1 MSKFL
6 TVMMHTYR
14 SKIKSKPF
22 IISTLITILLLFVV
36 TNMNQITKMFNGD
49 EVSHV
54 GVIDKTGE
62 TFTALQTHLKQA
74 GDELEAKEVTKSE
87 KDAEK
92 LVRTGEYDGL
102 LILDKDAAGIVTGTY
117 KAEDVTKQDLI
128 TDLEMALQQ
137 IKNKAAAESIGLNQ
151 EQLAAI
157 YLPVSFNKESLSTTA
172 KSEEEAAQVYILV
185 YVLLFFMYM
194 SVMMYGSMIAVEVA
208 TEKSSR
214 VMEILISSVSPVKQ
228 MFGKIFG
235 IVLIALTQLA
245 VIIAGGYAAV
255 KLNGQLSGK
264 NESIIQEL
272 KLNEIPVSLVVYALL
287 FFVLGFFLYATLF
300 AMIGSLISRVEEV
313 NNIMTPVVIV
323 IVAAFMIAMYG
334 RENPESGFVA
344 AASYFPLFTP
354 MLMLLRVGMLS
365 LPVWEVALGIGVL
378 VGAILLFAV
387 IGARV
392 YRGGVLMYGNAPSLK
407 LFKQAMLLSKQEK
420 KDSTGI

>member
-1 MSKFL
+1 MSKFM

-22 IISTLITILLLFVV
+22 LISTLITIALLFVV
-36 TNMNQITKMFNGD
+36 TNMNEITKMFGGD
-49 EVSHV
+49 EESKVA
-54 GVIDKTGE
+54 VIDKTGN
-62 TFTALQTHLKQA
+62 TLPALQEQFKTAGADLKA
-74 GDELEAKEVTKSE
+74 EVYTKSE
-87 KDAEK
+87 KDAEQSV
-92 LVRTGEYDGL
+92 LDGELDGL
-102 LILDKDAAGIVTGTY
+102 LIIDKDASGMITGSY
-117 KAEDVTKQDLI
+117 KAEDVTNQDLI
-128 TDLEMALQQ
+128 TDIEMALQQ

-157 YLPVSFNKESLSTTA
+157 YLPVSFDKESLSETA

-194 SVMMYGSMIAVEVA
+194 AVMMYGSMIAVEVA

-245 VIIAGGYAAV
+245 LFVAAGFAAV
-255 KLNGQLSGK
+255 QLNGKLSGS
-264 NESIIQEL
+264 ESIIEEL
-272 KLNEIPVSLVVYALL
+272 KLNEIPVPLIVYALI
-287 FFVLGFFLYATLF
+287 FFILGFFLYATLF

-334 RENPESGFVA
+334 RENPESAFVA
-344 AASYFPLFTP
+344 GASYFPLFTP

-378 VGAILLFAV
+378 IAAIGLFAV

-407 LFKQAMLLSKQEK
+407 LFKQAILLSKQEK
-420 KDSTGI
+420 KDTTGL

>member
-1 MSKFL
+1 
-6 TVMMHTYR
+6 MMHTYR

-22 IISTLITILLLFVV
+22 MISTLITIALLFVV
-36 TNMNQITKMFNGD
+36 TNMNEITKMFGGEE
-49 EVSHV
+49 EVKV
-54 GVIDKTGE
+54 GVIDKTGN
-62 TFTALQTHLKQA
+62 TLPVLKEQLKAA
-74 GDELEAKEVTKSE
+74 GADIKAEAFSKSE
-87 KDAEK
+87 KDAESSV
-92 LVRTGEYDGL
+92 LNGDLDGL
-102 LILDKDAAGIVTGTY
+102 LILDKDTSGIITGSY
-117 KAEDVTKQDLI
+117 KAEDVTNQDLI
-128 TDLEMALQQ
+128 TDIEMALQQ
-137 IKNKAAAESIGLNQ
+137 IKNKSAAESIGLNQ

-157 YLPVSFNKESLSTTA
+157 YLPVTFEKESLSDTA

-245 VIIAGGYAAV
+245 VFVAAGITSA
-255 KLNGQLSGK
+255 KLNERLSGS
-264 NESIIQEL
+264 ESIIKEF
-272 KLNEIPVSLVVYALL
+272 KLNEIPIPLIIYALL

-300 AMIGSLISRVEEV
+300 AMLGSLITRVEEV
-313 NNIMTPVVIV
+313 NNIMTPVVIL

-344 AASYFPLFTP
+344 GASYFPFFTP

-407 LFKQAMLLSKQEK
+407 LFKQAILLSNQEK
-420 KDSTGI
+420 KNTTG

>member
-1 MSKFL
+1 MSKFI

-22 IISTLITILLLFVV
+22 LITTLITIALLFVV
-36 TNMNQITKMFNGD
+36 TNMNEITKMFGG
-49 EVSHV
+49 EEESKV
-54 GVIDKTGE
+54 GVIDKTGN
-62 TFTALQTHLKQA
+62 TLPALQAQLEQADADLKA
-74 GDELEAKEVTKSE
+74 EAYTKSE
-87 KDAEK
+87 SDAEK
-92 LVRTGEYDGL
+92 AVIEGDLDGL
-102 LILDKDAAGIVTGTY
+102 LILDKDASGIVTGMY
-117 KAEDVTKQDLI
+117 KAEDVTQQSLI
-128 TDLEMALQQ
+128 TDIEMALQQ
-137 IKNKAAAESIGLNQ
+137 IKNKSAAESIGLNQ

-157 YLPVSFNKESLSTTA
+157 YLPVSFEKESLSTTA

-185 YVLLFFMYM
+185 YVVLFFMYM

-214 VMEILISSVSPVKQ
+214 VMEILISSVSPVTQ

-245 VIIAGGYAAV
+245 LFIAGGFAAV
-255 KLNGQLSGK
+255 KLNENLSGS
-264 NESIIQEL
+264 ESIIQEL
-272 KLNEIPVSLVVYALL
+272 KLNEIPISLMVYALV
-287 FFVLGFFLYATLF
+287 FFILGFFLYATLF
-300 AMIGSLISRVEEV
+300 AMMGSLISRVEEV
-313 NNIMTPVVIV
+313 NNLMTPVVIV

-378 VGAILLFAV
+378 IGAIALFAV

-407 LFKQAMLLSKQEK
+407 LFKQALLLSKAEK
-420 KDSTGI
+420 KNTTGL

>member
-6 TVMMHTYR
+6 IVMMHTYR

-22 IISTLITILLLFVV
+22 LISTLITVALLFVV
-36 TNMNQITKMFNGD
+36 TNMNEITKVFGGD
-49 EVSHV
+49 EVSKV
-54 GVIDKTGE
+54 GVIDKTGN
-62 TFTALQTHLKQA
+62 TLPALQAQLKQA
-74 GDELEAKEVTKSE
+74 GEDLEAEEFTKSE
-87 KDAEK
+87 EDAEK
-92 LVRTGEYDGL
+92 DILAGKLDGL
-102 LILDKDAAGIVTGTY
+102 LILDKDSSGMITGTY

-128 TDLEMALQQ
+128 TDIEMALQQ
-137 IKNKAAAESIGLNQ
+137 IKNKDAAESIGLNQ

-157 YLPVSFNKESLSTTA
+157 YLPVAFEKESLSDTA

-185 YVLLFFMYM
+185 YVVLFFMYM
-194 SVMMYGSMIAVEVA
+194 AVMMYGSMIAVEVA

-235 IVLIALTQLA
+235 IVLVALTQLA
-245 VIIAGGYAAV
+245 IFVAGGIAAV
-255 KLNGQLSGK
+255 KLNGKLSGS
-264 NESIIQEL
+264 ESIIQEL
-272 KLNEIPVSLVVYALL
+272 KLNEIPIPLVVYALL

-300 AMIGSLISRVEEV
+300 AMMGSLISRVEEV
-313 NNIMTPVVIV
+313 NNLMTPVVIV

-334 RENPESGFVA
+334 RENPESAFVA
-344 AASYFPLFTP
+344 GASYFPLFTP

-365 LPVWEVALGIGVL
+365 LPVWEVVLGISVL

-407 LFKQAMLLSKQEK
+407 LFKQALLLSKEEK
-420 KDSTGI
+420 KDTTEL

>member
-1 MSKFL
+1 MNKFMI
-6 TVMMHTYR
+6 VMMHTYR

-22 IISTLITILLLFVV
+22 MISTLITIALLFVV
-36 TNMNQITKMFNGD
+36 TNMNEITKMFGG
-49 EVSHV
+49 EEEAKV
-54 GVIDKTGE
+54 GVIDKTGN
-62 TFTALQTHLKQA
+62 TLPVLKEQLKAA
-74 GDELEAKEVTKSE
+74 GADIKAEAFSKSE
-87 KDAEK
+87 KDAESSV
-92 LVRTGEYDGL
+92 LNGELDGL
-102 LILDKDAAGIVTGTY
+102 LILDKDTSGMITGSY
-117 KAEDVTKQDLI
+117 KAEDVTNQDLI
-128 TDLEMALQQ
+128 TDIEMALQQ
-137 IKNKAAAESIGLNQ
+137 IKNKSAAESIGLNQ

-157 YLPVSFNKESLSTTA
+157 YLPVTFEKDSLSDTA

-245 VIIAGGYAAV
+245 VFVAAGITSA
-255 KLNGQLSGK
+255 KLNERLSGS
-264 NESIIQEL
+264 ESIIKEF
-272 KLNEIPVSLVVYALL
+272 KLNEIPIPLIIYALL

-300 AMIGSLISRVEEV
+300 AMLGSLITRVEEV
-313 NNIMTPVVIV
+313 NNIMTPVVIL

-344 AASYFPLFTP
+344 GASYFPFFTP

-407 LFKQAMLLSKQEK
+407 LFKQAILLSKQEK
-420 KDSTGI
+420 KNTTG

>member
-1 MSKFL
+1 
-6 TVMMHTYR
+6 MMHTYR

-22 IISTLITILLLFVV
+22 MISTLITVALLFVV
-36 TNMNQITKMFNGD
+36 TNMNEITKMFGG
-49 EVSHV
+49 EEEAKV
-54 GVIDKTGE
+54 GVIDKTGN
-62 TFTALQTHLKQA
+62 TLPVLKEQFKAA
-74 GDELEAKEVTKSE
+74 GADIKAEAFSKSE
-87 KDAEK
+87 KDAESSV
-92 LVRTGEYDGL
+92 LNGDLDGI
-102 LILDKDAAGIVTGTY
+102 LILDKDTSGIIKGSY
-117 KAEDVTKQDLI
+117 KAEDVTNQDLI
-128 TDLEMALQQ
+128 TDIEMALQQ
-137 IKNKAAAESIGLNQ
+137 IKNKSAAESIGLNQ

-157 YLPVSFNKESLSTTA
+157 YLPVTFEKESLSDTA

-194 SVMMYGSMIAVEVA
+194 SVMLYGSMIAVEVA

-245 VIIAGGYAAV
+245 VFVAAGITSA
-255 KLNGQLSGK
+255 KLNERLSGS
-264 NESIIQEL
+264 ESIIKEF
-272 KLNEIPVSLVVYALL
+272 KLNEIPIPLIIYALL

-300 AMIGSLISRVEEV
+300 AMLGSLITRVEEV
-313 NNIMTPVVIV
+313 NNIMTPVVIL

-344 AASYFPLFTP
+344 GASYFPFFTP

-378 VGAILLFAV
+378 VGTILLFAV

-392 YRGGVLMYGNAPSLK
+392 YRGGVLMYSNAPSLK
-407 LFKQAMLLSKQEK
+407 LFKQAILLSKQEK
-420 KDSTGI
+420 KNTTG

>member
-1 MSKFL
+1 MSKFI

-22 IISTLITILLLFVV
+22 LITTLITIALLFVV
-36 TNMNQITKMFNGD
+36 TNMNEITKVFGGD
-49 EVSHV
+49 EESKV
-54 GVIDKTGE
+54 GVIDKTGN
-62 TFTALQTHLKQA
+62 TLPALQAQLEQA
-74 GDELEAKEVTKSE
+74 GDDLKAEAYTKSE
-87 KDAEK
+87 SDAEK
-92 LVRTGEYDGL
+92 AVIEGKLDGL
-102 LILDKDAAGIVTGTY
+102 LILDKDASGIITGMY
-117 KAEDVTKQDLI
+117 KAEDVTQQSLI
-128 TDLEMALQQ
+128 SDIEMALQQ
-137 IKNKAAAESIGLNQ
+137 IKNKSAAESIGLNQ

-157 YLPVSFNKESLSTTA
+157 YLPVSFEKESLSTTA

-185 YVLLFFMYM
+185 YVVLFFMYM

-214 VMEILISSVSPVKQ
+214 VMEILISSVSPVTQ

-245 VIIAGGYAAV
+245 LFVAGGFAAV
-255 KLNGQLSGK
+255 KLNENLSGS
-264 NESIIQEL
+264 ESIIQEL
-272 KLNEIPVSLVVYALL
+272 KLNEIPISLIVYALV
-287 FFVLGFFLYATLF
+287 FFILGFFLYATLF
-300 AMIGSLISRVEEV
+300 AMMGSLISRVEEV
-313 NNIMTPVVIV
+313 NNLMTPVVIV

-365 LPVWEVALGIGVL
+365 LPVWETALGISVL
-378 VGAILLFAV
+378 IGAILLFAV

-407 LFKQAMLLSKQEK
+407 LFKQALLLSKEEK
-420 KDSTGI
+420 KDTTGL

>member
-1 MSKFL
+1 MSKFF

-22 IISTLITILLLFVV
+22 LISTLVTIALLFVV
-36 TNMNQITKMFNGD
+36 SNMGEITKMFGGD
-49 EVSHV
+49 EESKI
-54 GVIDKTGE
+54 GVIDNTGN
-62 TFTALQTHLKQA
+62 TVSALQEQLKAA
-74 GDELEAKEVTKSE
+74 GADLKAEEVNKSE

-92 LVRTGEYDGL
+92 SVLNGDLDGL
-102 LILDKDAAGIVTGTY
+102 LILDKDASGMVTGSY
-117 KAEDVTKQDLI
+117 KAEDVTNQDLI
-128 TDLEMALQQ
+128 TDIEMALQQ
-137 IKNKAAAESIGLNQ
+137 IKNKSAAESIGLNQ

-157 YLPVSFNKESLSTTA
+157 YLPVSFEKQSLSDTA

-185 YVLLFFMYM
+185 YFVLFFMYV

-235 IVLIALTQLA
+235 IVLIALTQLVLF
-245 VIIAGGYAAV
+245 VIGGFAAV
-255 KLNGQLSGK
+255 KLNENLSGS
-264 NESIIQEL
+264 ESIIQEL
-272 KLNEIPVSLVVYALL
+272 KLNEIPTSLIVYALI

-300 AMIGSLISRVEEV
+300 AMLGSLISRVEEV
-313 NNIMTPVVIV
+313 NNFMTPIVFV

-334 RENPESGFVA
+334 RENPESAFVA
-344 AASYFPLFTP
+344 GASYFPLFTP

-378 VGAILLFAV
+378 IAAIVLFAV

-407 LFKQAMLLSKQEK
+407 LIKQALLLSKEEK
-420 KDSTGI
+420 KNTTGV

>member
-1 MSKFL
+1 MSKFI

-22 IISTLITILLLFVV
+22 LITTLITIALLFVV
-36 TNMNQITKMFNGD
+36 TNMNEITKMFG
-49 EVSHV
+49 EEEASKV
-54 GVIDKTGE
+54 GVIDKTGN
-62 TFTALQTHLKQA
+62 TLPALQAQLEQA
-74 GDELEAKEVTKSE
+74 GDDLKAEAYTKSE
-87 KDAEK
+87 GDAEK
-92 LVRTGEYDGL
+92 AVIDGKLDGL
-102 LILDKDAAGIVTGTY
+102 LILDKDASGIVTAVY
-117 KAEDVTKQDLI
+117 KAEDVTQQSLI
-128 TDLEMALQQ
+128 TDIEMALQH
-137 IKNKAAAESIGLNQ
+137 IKNKSAAESIGLNQ

-157 YLPVSFNKESLSTTA
+157 YLPVSFEKESLSTTA
-172 KSEEEAAQVYILV
+172 KSEEEAEQVYILV
-185 YVLLFFMYM
+185 YVVLFFMYM

-214 VMEILISSVSPVKQ
+214 VMEILISSVSPVTQ

-235 IVLIALTQLA
+235 IVLIALTQL
-245 VIIAGGYAAV
+245 VLFIGGGFAAV
-255 KLNGQLSGK
+255 KLNENLSGS
-264 NESIIQEL
+264 ESIIQEL
-272 KLNEIPVSLVVYALL
+272 KLNEIPISLMVYALV
-287 FFVLGFFLYATLF
+287 FFILGFFLYATLF
-300 AMIGSLISRVEEV
+300 AMMGSLISRVEEV
-313 NNIMTPVVIV
+313 NNLMTPVVIV

-378 VGAILLFAV
+378 IAAIGLFAV

-407 LFKQAMLLSKQEK
+407 LFKQALLLSKQEK
-420 KDSTGI
+420 KNTTEL

>member
-1 MSKFL
+1 MSKFI

-22 IISTLITILLLFVV
+22 LITTLITIALLFVV
-36 TNMNQITKMFNGD
+36 TNMNEITKMFGG
-49 EVSHV
+49 EEESKV
-54 GVIDKTGE
+54 GVIDKTGN
-62 TFTALQTHLKQA
+62 TLPALQAQLEQADADLKT
-74 GDELEAKEVTKSE
+74 EAYSKSE
-87 KDAEK
+87 SDAEK
-92 LVRTGEYDGL
+92 AVIEGDLDGL
-102 LILDKDAAGIVTGTY
+102 LILDKDASGIITGTY
-117 KAEDVTKQDLI
+117 KAEDVTQQSLI
-128 TDLEMALQQ
+128 TDIEMALQQ
-137 IKNKAAAESIGLNQ
+137 IKNKSAAESIGLNQ

-157 YLPVSFNKESLSTTA
+157 YLPVSFEKESLSTTA

-185 YVLLFFMYM
+185 YVVLFFMYM

-214 VMEILISSVSPVKQ
+214 VMEILISSVSPVTQ

-245 VIIAGGYAAV
+245 LFIAGGFAAV
-255 KLNGQLSGK
+255 RLNENLSGS
-264 NESIIQEL
+264 ESIIQEL
-272 KLNEIPVSLVVYALL
+272 KLNEIPISLMVYALV
-287 FFVLGFFLYATLF
+287 FFILGFFLYATLF
-300 AMIGSLISRVEEV
+300 AMMGSLISRVEEV
-313 NNIMTPVVIV
+313 NNLMTPVVIV

-365 LPVWEVALGIGVL
+365 LPVWEVSLGIGVL
-378 VGAILLFAV
+378 IGAIALFAV

-407 LFKQAMLLSKQEK
+407 LFKQALLLSKQEK
-420 KDSTGI
+420 KNTTEL

>member
-1 MSKFL
+1 MSKFI

-22 IISTLITILLLFVV
+22 LITTLITIALLFVV
-36 TNMNQITKMFNGD
+36 TNMNEITKMFGG
-49 EVSHV
+49 EEESKV
-54 GVIDKTGE
+54 GVIDKTGN
-62 TFTALQTHLKQA
+62 TLPALQAQLEQADADLK
-74 GDELEAKEVTKSE
+74 AKAYTKSE
-87 KDAEK
+87 SDAEK
-92 LVRTGEYDGL
+92 EVIEGKLDGL
-102 LILDKDAAGIVTGTY
+102 LILDKDASGIVTGMY
-117 KAEDVTKQDLI
+117 KAEDVTQQSLI
-128 TDLEMALQQ
+128 TDIEMALQQ
-137 IKNKAAAESIGLNQ
+137 IKNKSAAESIGLNQ

-157 YLPVSFNKESLSTTA
+157 YLPVSFEKESLSTTA

-185 YVLLFFMYM
+185 YVVLFFMYM

-214 VMEILISSVSPVKQ
+214 VMEILISSVSPVTQ

-245 VIIAGGYAAV
+245 LFIAGGFAAV
-255 KLNGQLSGK
+255 RLNENLSGS
-264 NESIIQEL
+264 ESIIQEL
-272 KLNEIPVSLVVYALL
+272 KLNEIPISLMVYALV
-287 FFVLGFFLYATLF
+287 FFILGFFLYATLF
-300 AMIGSLISRVEEV
+300 AMMGSLISRVEEV
-313 NNIMTPVVIV
+313 NNLMTPVVIV

-365 LPVWEVALGIGVL
+365 LPVWEVSLGIGVL
-378 VGAILLFAV
+378 IGAIALFAV

-407 LFKQAMLLSKQEK
+407 LFKQALLLSKQEK
-420 KDSTGI
+420 KNTTEL

>member
-1 MSKFL
+1 MSKFF

-22 IISTLITILLLFVV
+22 LITTLITIALLFVV
-36 TNMNQITKMFNGD
+36 TNMNEITKMFG
-49 EVSHV
+49 EEEAAKV
-54 GVIDKTGE
+54 GVIDKTGN
-62 TFTALQTHLKQA
+62 TLPALQAQLEQA
-74 GDELEAKEVTKSE
+74 GDDLKAEAYTKSE
-87 KDAEK
+87 SDAEK
-92 LVRTGEYDGL
+92 AVTEGKLDGL
-102 LILDKDAAGIVTGTY
+102 LILDKDASGIVIGIY
-117 KAEDVTKQDLI
+117 KAEDVTQQSLI
-128 TDLEMALQQ
+128 TDIEMALQQ
-137 IKNKAAAESIGLNQ
+137 IKNKSAAEAIGLNQ

-157 YLPVSFNKESLSTTA
+157 YLPVSFEKESLSTTA

-185 YVLLFFMYM
+185 YVVLFFMYM

-214 VMEILISSVSPVKQ
+214 VMEILISSVSPVTQ

-245 VIIAGGYAAV
+245 LFVAGGFAAV
-255 KLNGQLSGK
+255 KLNENISGS
-264 NESIIQEL
+264 ESIIQEL
-272 KLNEIPVSLVVYALL
+272 KLNEIPISLMVYALV
-287 FFVLGFFLYATLF
+287 FFILGFFLYATLF
-300 AMIGSLISRVEEV
+300 AMMGSLISRVEEV
-313 NNIMTPVVIV
+313 NNLMTPVVIV

-365 LPVWEVALGIGVL
+365 LPVWETALGIGVL
-378 VGAILLFAV
+378 IGAIALFAV

-407 LFKQAMLLSKQEK
+407 LFKQALLLSKQEK
-420 KDSTGI
+420 KNSTEI

>member
-6 TVMMHTYR
+6 IVMMHTYR

-22 IISTLITILLLFVV
+22 LISTLITVALLFVV
-36 TNMNQITKMFNGD
+36 TNMNEITKVFGGD
-49 EVSHV
+49 EVSKV
-54 GVIDKTGE
+54 GVIDQTGN
-62 TFTALQTHLKQA
+62 TLPALQAQLKQA
-74 GDELEAKEVTKSE
+74 GDDLEAEEFTKSE
-87 KDAEK
+87 EDAEK
-92 LVRTGEYDGL
+92 DILDGKLDGL
-102 LILDKDAAGIVTGTY
+102 LILDKDASGMLTGTY

-128 TDLEMALQQ
+128 TDIEMALQQ
-137 IKNKAAAESIGLNQ
+137 IKNKDAAESIGLNQ

-157 YLPVSFNKESLSTTA
+157 YLPVAFVKESLSDTA

-185 YVLLFFMYM
+185 YVVLFFMYM
-194 SVMMYGSMIAVEVA
+194 AVMMYGSMIAVEVA

-235 IVLIALTQLA
+235 IVLVALTQLA
-245 VIIAGGYAAV
+245 IFVAGGIAAV
-255 KLNGQLSGK
+255 KLNGKLSGS
-264 NESIIQEL
+264 ESIIQEL
-272 KLNEIPVSLVVYALL
+272 KLNEIPIPLVVYALL

-300 AMIGSLISRVEEV
+300 AMMGSLISRVEEV
-313 NNIMTPVVIV
+313 NNLMTPVVIV

-334 RENPESGFVA
+334 RENPESAFVA
-344 AASYFPLFTP
+344 GASYFPLFTP

-365 LPVWEVALGIGVL
+365 LPVWEVALGISVL
-378 VGAILLFAV
+378 IGAILLFAV

-407 LFKQAMLLSKQEK
+407 LFKQALLLSKQEK
-420 KDSTGI
+420 KDTTEL

>member
-1 MSKFL
+1 
-6 TVMMHTYR
+6 MMHTYR

-22 IISTLITILLLFVV
+22 MISTLITVALLFVV
-36 TNMNQITKMFNGD
+36 TNMNEITKMFGG
-49 EVSHV
+49 EEKAKV
-54 GVIDKTGE
+54 GVIDKTGN
-62 TFTALQTHLKQA
+62 TLPVLKEQLKAA
-74 GDELEAKEVTKSE
+74 GADIKAAAYSKSE
-87 KDAEK
+87 EDAESSV
-92 LVRTGEYDGL
+92 LNGDLDGL
-102 LILDKDAAGIVTGTY
+102 LILDKDTSGIIKGSY
-117 KAEDVTKQDLI
+117 KAEDVTNQDLI
-128 TDLEMALQQ
+128 TDIEMALQQ
-137 IKNKAAAESIGLNQ
+137 IKNKSAAESIGLNQ

-157 YLPVSFNKESLSTTA
+157 YLPVTFEKESLSDTA

-245 VIIAGGYAAV
+245 VFVAAGIASA
-255 KLNGQLSGK
+255 KLNERLSGS
-264 NESIIQEL
+264 ESIIKEF
-272 KLNEIPVSLVVYALL
+272 KLNDIPIPLIIYALL

-300 AMIGSLISRVEEV
+300 AMLGSLITRVEEV
-313 NNIMTPVVIV
+313 NNIMTPVVIL

-344 AASYFPLFTP
+344 GASYFPFFTP

-407 LFKQAMLLSKQEK
+407 LFKQAILLSKQEK
-420 KDSTGI
+420 KNTTG

>member
-1 MSKFL
+1 MSKFI

-22 IISTLITILLLFVV
+22 LITTLITIALLFVV
-36 TNMNQITKMFNGD
+36 TNMNEITKMFGG
-49 EVSHV
+49 EEESKV
-54 GVIDKTGE
+54 GVIDKTGN
-62 TFTALQTHLKQA
+62 TLPALQAQLEQADADLKT
-74 GDELEAKEVTKSE
+74 EAYSKSE
-87 KDAEK
+87 SDAEK
-92 LVRTGEYDGL
+92 AVIEGDLDGL
-102 LILDKDAAGIVTGTY
+102 LILDKDASGIVTGMY
-117 KAEDVTKQDLI
+117 KAEDVTQQSLI
-128 TDLEMALQQ
+128 TDIEMALQQ
-137 IKNKAAAESIGLNQ
+137 IKNKTAAESIGLNQ

-157 YLPVSFNKESLSTTA
+157 YLPVSFEKESLSTTA

-185 YVLLFFMYM
+185 YVVLFFMYM

-214 VMEILISSVSPVKQ
+214 VMEILISSVSPVTQ

-245 VIIAGGYAAV
+245 LFIAGGFAAV
-255 KLNGQLSGK
+255 RLNENLSGS
-264 NESIIQEL
+264 ESIIQEL
-272 KLNEIPVSLVVYALL
+272 KLNEIPISLMVYALV
-287 FFVLGFFLYATLF
+287 FFILGFFLYATLF
-300 AMIGSLISRVEEV
+300 AMMGSLISRVEEV
-313 NNIMTPVVIV
+313 NNLMTPVVIV

-365 LPVWEVALGIGVL
+365 LPVWEVSLGIGVL
-378 VGAILLFAV
+378 IGAIALFAV

-407 LFKQAMLLSKQEK
+407 LFKQALLLSKQEK
-420 KDSTGI
+420 KNTTEL

>member
-1 MSKFL
+1 MSKFI

-22 IISTLITILLLFVV
+22 LITTLITIALLFVV
-36 TNMNQITKMFNGD
+36 TNMNEITKMFGG
-49 EVSHV
+49 EEESKV
-54 GVIDKTGE
+54 GVIDKTGN
-62 TFTALQTHLKQA
+62 TLPALQAQLEQADADLK
-74 GDELEAKEVTKSE
+74 AKAYTKSE
-87 KDAEK
+87 SDAEK
-92 LVRTGEYDGL
+92 AVIEGDLDGL
-102 LILDKDAAGIVTGTY
+102 LILDKDASGIVTGMY
-117 KAEDVTKQDLI
+117 KAEDVTQQSLI
-128 TDLEMALQQ
+128 TDIEMALQQ
-137 IKNKAAAESIGLNQ
+137 IKNKSAAESIGLNQ

-157 YLPVSFNKESLSTTA
+157 YLPVSFEKESLSTTA

-185 YVLLFFMYM
+185 YVVLFFMYM

-214 VMEILISSVSPVKQ
+214 VMEILISSVSPVTQ

-245 VIIAGGYAAV
+245 LFIAGGFAAV
-255 KLNGQLSGK
+255 RLNENLSGS
-264 NESIIQEL
+264 ESIIQEL
-272 KLNEIPVSLVVYALL
+272 KLNEIPISLMVYALV
-287 FFVLGFFLYATLF
+287 FFILGFFLYATLF
-300 AMIGSLISRVEEV
+300 AMMGSLISRVEEV
-313 NNIMTPVVIV
+313 NNLMTPVVIV

-365 LPVWEVALGIGVL
+365 LPVWEVSLGIGVL
-378 VGAILLFAV
+378 IGAIALFAV

-407 LFKQAMLLSKQEK
+407 LFKQALLLSKQEK
-420 KDSTGI
+420 KNTTEL

>member
-1 MSKFL
+1 MGKFI

-22 IISTLITILLLFVV
+22 LISTIITIALMFVV
-36 TNMNQITKMFNGD
+36 SNMNEIVKVFSGD
-49 EVSHV
+49 DVSRV
-54 GVIDKTGE
+54 AVIDKTGNA
-62 TFTALQTHLKQA
+62 FAPLQSQVKQYD
-74 GDELEAKEVTKSE
+74 DEFKLEEFKKSE

-92 LVRTGEYDGL
+92 RIQDGKLDGL
-102 LILDKDAAGIVTGTY
+102 LILEQDANGMVSGKY

-128 TDLEMALQQ
+128 TDIQTALQQ
-137 IKNKAAAESIGLNQ
+137 IKTKMAAESIGLNQ

-157 YLPVSFNKESLSTTA
+157 YLPVGFDKESLSTTA
-172 KSEEEAAQVYILV
+172 KSEEEAAQVYVLV
-185 YVLLFFMYM
+185 YVVLFFMYM

-214 VMEILISSVSPVKQ
+214 VMEILISSISPVKQ

-235 IVLIALTQLA
+235 IVLLALTQLA
-245 VIIAGGYAAV
+245 LFVASGFAAV
-255 KLNGQLSGK
+255 KLNGRLSG
-264 NESIIQEL
+264 NDSIIKEL
-272 KLNEIPVSLVVYALL
+272 KLNDMPVSLIVYALI
-287 FFVLGFFLYATLF
+287 FFLLGFFLYATLF

-313 NNIMTPVVIV
+313 NSFMTPVVIF

-344 AASYFPLFTP
+344 AASFFPLFTP

-365 LPVWEVALGIGVL
+365 LPIWEVALGIGVL
-378 VGAILLFAV
+378 AGAIVLFAI

-407 LFKQAMLLSKQEK
+407 LFKQAVLLSKQEK
-420 KDSTGI
+420 KNIAK

>member
-1 MSKFL
+1 
-6 TVMMHTYR
+6 MMHTYR

-22 IISTLITILLLFVV
+22 MISTLITVALLFVV
-36 TNMNQITKMFNGD
+36 TNMNEITKMFGG
-49 EVSHV
+49 EEEAKV
-54 GVIDKTGE
+54 GVIDKTGN
-62 TFTALQTHLKQA
+62 TLPVLKEQLKAA
-74 GDELEAKEVTKSE
+74 GADIKAEAYSKSE
-87 KDAEK
+87 EDAESSV
-92 LVRTGEYDGL
+92 LNGDLDGL
-102 LILDKDAAGIVTGTY
+102 LILDKDTSGIIKGSY
-117 KAEDVTKQDLI
+117 KAEDVTNQDLI
-128 TDLEMALQQ
+128 TDIEMALQQ
-137 IKNKAAAESIGLNQ
+137 IKNKSAAESIGLNQ

-157 YLPVSFNKESLSTTA
+157 YLPVTFEKESLSDTA

-245 VIIAGGYAAV
+245 VFVAAGIASA
-255 KLNGQLSGK
+255 KLNERLSGS
-264 NESIIQEL
+264 ESIIKEF
-272 KLNEIPVSLVVYALL
+272 KLNEIPIPLIIYALL

-300 AMIGSLISRVEEV
+300 AMLGSLITRVEEV
-313 NNIMTPVVIV
+313 NNIMTPVVIL

-344 AASYFPLFTP
+344 GASYFPFFTP

-407 LFKQAMLLSKQEK
+407 LFKQAILLSKQEK
-420 KDSTGI
+420 KNTTG

>member
-1 MSKFL
+1 MSKFM

-22 IISTLITILLLFVV
+22 LISTLITIALLFVV
-36 TNMNQITKMFNGD
+36 TNMNEITKMFGGD
-49 EVSHV
+49 EESKVA
-54 GVIDKTGE
+54 VIDKTGN
-62 TFTALQTHLKQA
+62 TLSALQEQLKTA
-74 GDELEAKEVTKSE
+74 GADLKAEVYTKSE
-87 KDAEK
+87 KDAEQSV
-92 LVRTGEYDGL
+92 LDSELDGL
-102 LILDKDAAGIVTGTY
+102 LIIDKDASGMITGSY
-117 KAEDVTKQDLI
+117 KAEDVTNQDLI
-128 TDLEMALQQ
+128 TDIEMALQQ

-157 YLPVSFNKESLSTTA
+157 YLPVSFDKESLSETA

-194 SVMMYGSMIAVEVA
+194 AVMMYGSMIAVEVA

-245 VIIAGGYAAV
+245 LFVAAGFAAV
-255 KLNGQLSGK
+255 QLNGKLSGS
-264 NESIIQEL
+264 ESIIEEL
-272 KLNEIPVSLVVYALL
+272 KLNEIPIPLIVYALI
-287 FFVLGFFLYATLF
+287 FFILGFFLYATLF

-334 RENPESGFVA
+334 RENPESAFVA
-344 AASYFPLFTP
+344 GASYFPLFTP

-378 VGAILLFAV
+378 IAAIGLFAV

-407 LFKQAMLLSKQEK
+407 LFKQAILLSKQEK
-420 KDSTGI
+420 KDTTGL